1 MRDLQRHLRDA
12 RCSGLAWRAG
22 ALVDAMGAR
31 LPDLWMVATS
41 ELPHAALP
49 RDAA

>member
-12 RCSGLAWRAG
+12 WCSGLAWRAG
-22 ALVDAMGAR
+22 ALGDAMGAR
-31 LPDLWMVATS
+31 LPDLRMVATG

-49 RDAA
+49 GDAA